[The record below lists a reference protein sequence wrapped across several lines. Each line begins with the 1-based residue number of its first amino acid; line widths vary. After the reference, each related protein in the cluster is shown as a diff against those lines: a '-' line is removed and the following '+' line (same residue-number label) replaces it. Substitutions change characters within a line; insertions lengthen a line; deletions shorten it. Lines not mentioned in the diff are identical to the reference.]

1 MGNLGGGE
9 ILVIL
14 LLGLLIL
21 GPERLPGALRQG
33 GKVLRQVRKVTV
45 GFQEE
50 LRSAVEDPIVEAK
63 ARLGGE
69 TLLGEEWVREVESSG
84 DDPKPGG
91 AAGSGTDGD

>member
-14 LLGLLIL
+14 LLGLLVL
-21 GPERLPGALRQG
+21 GPERLPGAVRQA
-33 GKVLRQVRKVTV
+33 GKALRQVRKVTV

-63 ARLGGE
+63 ARL
-69 TLLGEEWVREVESSG
+69 
-84 DDPKPGG
+84 
-91 AAGSGTDGD
+91 

>member
-14 LLGLLIL
+14 LLGLLVL
-21 GPERLPGALRQG
+21 GPERLPGAVRQA
-33 GKVLRQVRKVTV
+33 GKTLRQVRKVTV

-63 ARLGGE
+63 ARLSGE
-69 TLLGEEWVREVESSG
+69 TLLGEVERSG
-84 DDPKPGG
+84 DAPKPGC

>member
-14 LLGLLIL
+14 LLGLLVL
-21 GPERLPGALRQG
+21 GPERLPGAVRQA
-33 GKVLRQVRKVTV
+33 GKALRQVRKVTV

-63 ARLGGE
+63 ARLSGE
-69 TLLGEEWVREVESSG
+69 TLLGEAETSG
-84 DDPKPGG
+84 DAPKPGG

>member
-14 LLGLLIL
+14 LLGLLVL
-21 GPERLPGALRQG
+21 GPERLPGAVRQA
-33 GKVLRQVRKVTV
+33 GKALRQVRKVTI

-63 ARLGGE
+63 ARLSGE
-69 TLLGEEWVREVESSG
+69 TLLGEAERSG
-84 DDPKPGG
+84 DAPKPGG
-91 AAGSGTDGD
+91 AAGAGTDGD

>member
-14 LLGLLIL
+14 LLGLLVL
-21 GPERLPGALRQG
+21 GPERLPGAVRQA
-33 GKVLRQVRKVTV
+33 GKALRQVRKVTV

-63 ARLGGE
+63 ARLSGE
-69 TLLGEEWVREVESSG
+69 TLLGEAERSG
-84 DDPKPGG
+84 AAPKPGG